1 VYNRARDVVLQR
13 DHGGGVA
20 MGWERDGIGLSSTWR
35 VDDDAIGAWIAAE
48 TVRDGLLAPLR
59 AEGLLAHV
67 THLWIA
73 DGKPRPI
80 GSAAQLDKLVGGWRD
95 EVVQLYSGAFDDPDF
110 MVHASLGPAGIRLT
124 VGFGRAFVDGAL
136 RDRVAGLVTAW
147 STRMSRWRCRLTVAS
162 LAPATTYPRPLP
174 RVTGTKWPLGELEYY
189 LGRAWHQADR
199 ERAAVLAGIARA
211 RLPRGATR
219 TTDGDVLRIAL
230 ACDLGDPHAVADARA
245 ASERWLTPLVP
256 TEPDEDWNELGDRIV
271 VPTERDELLPFTFY
285 DAEARVGYKGLV
297 VDPDTGE
304 IDEAAWSELVGIASS
319 GEAHDGTPVASVRL
333 VFPTRQDAL
342 AMYARTIASGF
353 EMALYPKGA
362 ALWEVA
368 PA

>member
-1 VYNRARDVVLQR
+1 MAPQVSVYNRARDVVLQR

-110 MVHASLGPAGIRLT
+110 MVHASLGPAG
-124 VGFGRAFVDGAL
+124 
-136 RDRVAGLVTAW
+136 
-147 STRMSRWRCRLTVAS
+147 
-162 LAPATTYPRPLP
+162 
-174 RVTGTKWPLGELEYY
+174 
-189 LGRAWHQADR
+189 
-199 ERAAVLAGIARA
+199 AAVLAGIARA

-342 AMYARTIASGF
+342 AMHARTIASGF

>member
-1 VYNRARDVVLQR
+1 
-13 DHGGGVA
+13 

-110 MVHASLGPAGIRLT
+110 MVHASLGPAG
-124 VGFGRAFVDGAL
+124 
-136 RDRVAGLVTAW
+136 
-147 STRMSRWRCRLTVAS
+147 
-162 LAPATTYPRPLP
+162 
-174 RVTGTKWPLGELEYY
+174 
-189 LGRAWHQADR
+189 
-199 ERAAVLAGIARA
+199 AAVLAGIARA